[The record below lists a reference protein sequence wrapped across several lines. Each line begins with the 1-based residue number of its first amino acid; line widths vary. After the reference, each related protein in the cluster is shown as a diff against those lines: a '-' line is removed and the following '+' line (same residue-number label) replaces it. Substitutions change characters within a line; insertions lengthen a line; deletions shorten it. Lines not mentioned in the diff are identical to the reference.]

1 MSASPRNPLPRA
13 GAGRKVYSG
22 TYGTSLVVVVFVGVV
37 VGVVLTLGLVVLV
50 GVVMFEGV
58 VVGLVVVVSVV
69 VLGAFST

>member
-1 MSASPRNPLPRA
+1 MSASPRNPLPKA
-13 GAGRKVYSG
+13 GAGRRVYSG
-22 TYGTSLVVVVFVGVV
+22 TYGASLVVVVFVGVV

-58 VVGLVVVVSVV
+58 VVGLVVLVV

>member
-1 MSASPRNPLPRA
+1 MNASPRNPLPRA

-22 TYGTSLVVVVFVGVV
+22 TYGASLVVVVFVGVV

-50 GVVMFEGV
+50 GVVMFEGI
-58 VVGLVVVVSVV
+58 VVGLVVLVV